1 MQALAGYT
9 GWKFEYV
16 KCDWSNC
23 FDKSENGHI
32 AKPIQVDKLL
42 SIRWLHHIKTL
53 FTLKS
58 AVIEEKTRYH
68 ASNKSKF
75 GGYWK

>member
-1 MQALAGYT
+1 MIFVRYAS
-9 GWKFEYV
+9 
-16 KCDWSNC
+16 C
-23 FDKSENGHI
+23 
-32 AKPIQVDKLL
+32 
-42 SIRWLHHIKTL
+42 RWLHHIKTL

>member
-23 FDKSENGHI
+23 FDKIENVHI

-42 SIRWLHHIKTL
+42 SILSEIIRQQD
-53 FTLKS
+53 
-58 AVIEEKTRYH
+58 
-68 ASNKSKF
+68 
-75 GGYWK
+75 